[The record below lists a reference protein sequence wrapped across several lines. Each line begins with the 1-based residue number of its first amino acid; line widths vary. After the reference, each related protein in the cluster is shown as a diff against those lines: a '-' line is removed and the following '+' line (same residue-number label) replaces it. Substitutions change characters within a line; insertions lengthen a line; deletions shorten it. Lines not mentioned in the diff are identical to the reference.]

1 MISITRTSESQQT
14 NIPNNQS
21 QMDLR
26 DADEVKSAT
35 TVPVESASPSKKKL
49 IKGISTRPNLKT
61 PKQIAFLQKTLHEH
75 ELLKNIDEM
84 TRDQMIER
92 MWRKEVPNETR
103 VINEG
108 DVGVHF
114 YVIEKGEFEVYR
126 SQSTGA
132 GEKFDMMVNCPGQTP
147 KQIAFLQK
155 TLHEHELL
163 KNIDEM
169 TRDQMIERMWRKEV
183 PNETRVINEGDV
195 GVHFYVIEKGEFE
208 VYRSQSTGAGE
219 KFDMMV
225 NCLGRGTTFGELSF
239 VKNAPRAASV
249 VASEDSVVWVLDR
262 ETWDTANEVAVLRP
276 RFHSSNS
283 SMNSTG
289 SNKPLQDDEMKD
301 KDW

>member
-49 IKGISTRPNLKT
+49 IKGISTRPNLK
-61 PKQIAFLQKTLHEH
+61 
-75 ELLKNIDEM
+75 
-84 TRDQMIER
+84 
-92 MWRKEVPNETR
+92 
-103 VINEG
+103 
-108 DVGVHF
+108 
-114 YVIEKGEFEVYR
+114 
-126 SQSTGA
+126 
-132 GEKFDMMVNCPGQTP
+132 TP